1 MNIEEYFE
9 RVTPD
14 DIRIK
19 GTRIG
24 IESVLYEFI
33 HRDQSPEAIVQRFPS
48 LALEQVYAAIL
59 YYLHNK
65 AAVEAYLTEWLTFG
79 RRRRAEQ
86 AAHPPPVVVRLRH
99 LKQQRQQ
106 EKAAAL

>member
-9 RVTPD
+9 QVAPD

-24 IESVLYEFI
+24 LESVLYEFI
-33 HRDQSPEAIVQRFPS
+33 HRDQPPEAIVQRFPS

-59 YYLHNK
+59 YYLQNK
-65 AAVEAYLTEWLTFG
+65 AAVEAYLTEWLTFSQ
-79 RRRRAEQ
+79 RRRAEQ
-86 AAHPPPVVVRLRH
+86 AANPPPVVVSLRH

-106 EKAAAL
+106 ERATAL